1 MIRTRIH
8 YWTCSKFAD
17 WVRGEKKPYALELHK
32 WEEWRK
38 EQEIK
43 RPIRFWLSDT
53 FLAHLQNFIFYPSDV
68 YHSIKYYIKNRFITK
83 THYLKTGLKPG
94 YWYDFDER
102 ILHGIFNELV
112 DFVEIELAHLSKW
125 DKTKKYYFKNGRCVE
140 AAYDYFNWAKELE
153 HEGEK
158 TRQAENAQKIQD
170 LYEWWKTERS
180 KRINSYDYDLEE
192 KYQEEDTKMLIKLIE
207 IRNSFWT

>member
-1 MIRTRIH
+1 MIRSRIH
-8 YWTCSKFAD
+8 HWTCSKFAD

-38 EQEIK
+38 EQKNK

-53 FLAHLQNFIFYPSDV
+53 FLKHLQNFIHYPSDV
-68 YHSIKYYIKNRFITK
+68 YHSIKYYIRNRFITK

-102 ILHGIFNELV
+102 ILHAIFNELV
-112 DFVEIELAHLSKW
+112 DFVEIELANLSKW
-125 DKTKKYYFKNGRCVE
+125 NETKKYYFKNERCVE

-153 HEGEK
+153 EEGQK
-158 TRQAENAQKIQD
+158 TRQAEDAQKIQD
-170 LYEWWKTERS
+170 LYEWWKTERPN
-180 KRINSYDYDLEE
+180 RINSYDYDLEE